1 MKKERGHKEKG
12 KPFRLEGLPKENIF
26 KVPDRY
32 FEELPGIIQAR
43 VTEKPSAISWQALF
57 TPANGWKVAL
67 ATVVVALVLVFSGVF
82 NRTGGTVDELLADVS
97 LEDLLE
103 YVEYSDISTDEILA
117 ELDLSE
123 YKMEFLM
130 GDDIKLIDDFE
141 IENLDIIDLYE
152 VYGIEEE
159 LF

>member
-123 YKMEFLM
+123 YEMEFLM
-130 GDDIKLIDDFE
+130 GDDIKLIDDIE